1 MNENYLK
8 ELGDQIALAHWA
20 QSNEKTY
27 EEICD
32 RVVNYMCD
40 DPSEEGRNYNRRMKD
55 LLKSKK
61 FIPNSPCWIN
71 AGTDMKNLFACY
83 VIDLQD
89 NMSSIMDTA
98 KRMAMIMKEGGG
110 VGVSLTP
117 IRAEGSRVG
126 PEGSKRTAS
135 GPVSFLKVFDAVTG
149 AVKAAGVRRGAALAN
164 LKTGHPDII
173 KFIRCKEDQNQ
184 INNFNLSVAITDEF
198 MDDVINGSD
207 KIWAEEED
215 IKYTASDIYDMIV
228 EHMWRNGEPGVQ
240 FIDTVNNVD
249 GKYTGRPEFRE
260 FNTGIEVSNPCV
272 TGDTLILTDKGY
284 FPIKDLVGKRI
295 NIWNGFEWSEVEPR
309 KTGEDQKLLKV
320 TFSNG
325 AEVRCTPYH
334 KFVVQ
339 PVGKYF
345 KLLSSVKTEAK
356 DLRLGD
362 RLIKCNWPVIEGSEE
377 LDNAYTQGFFSGDG
391 SYYYGRP
398 TISFYGE
405 KIKLI
410 SGCAVFSDH
419 KKALK
424 SFNLGKVKRV
434 CCRVNVPFSDKSF
447 VPDSSY
453 NIKSRLEW
461 LAGLCDSDGSLN
473 SREGAITIS
482 SVDRNFLNKV
492 NLMLNTMGV
501 MGVVSLMK
509 KATEKYMPDGK
520 GGLKLYNCKD
530 CYRITISGS
539 NIESLKALG
548 FRTRRVKLVNTSV
561 NRNANRFVMVTSIS
575 ACKEHEDVYCLTEPK
590 NHTMI
595 VNGVISSQCGESFL
609 KPNEACNLGSINLY
623 HFVHPF
629 WKGEDKKADMALRQ
643 ELKQTVE
650 DAVDFLN
657 LMIDK
662 SETPFEEVN
671 AAVRAS
677 RKTGL
682 GVMGLADYLS
692 AKGITY
698 GSPEAVHE
706 AADVFA
712 FITKT
717 AEEYSLRK
725 GYKNACLTI
734 QAPTGTTGLVGEVS
748 TGIEPHF
755 LRCWTRHSLKMGD
768 LLMYP
773 KSLRDY
779 IENFCDDDCGYQDEI
794 NQAIMLRENM
804 KNNNFEEFSKLL
816 ESENNVAR
824 EIRKFWPT
832 AHEVT
837 PKQHLAMLAAI
848 QRHVHNSVSKTINLP
863 HDATVDDV
871 RELITT
877 AWRSGCKGFTCY
889 RDGSRDSQPLKAVED
904 TNNNIGSV
912 FTDKLGQ
919 SLLIQDTGDN
929 LVDSLEHCNIRC
941 DVGNVEFVLK
951 PVAGMEEVKATALD
965 SDKEIL
971 EKVKSGEWRVVEC
984 DRFDTLVE
992 MAALAKEQ
1000 EKLEFDVGQANELIK
1015 SIRSGKLVL
1024 VPGEEY
1030 RKTEEILEKVKR
1042 FEDDVAKLPPEY
1054 FPKNSVKDFAKDMD
1068 VPNKNVPC
1076 KRPRPETTY
1085 GETVKTRIGCGTM
1098 YITVNSD
1105 DNGICEVFTSLG
1117 RNGGCPS
1124 QSEATSRLISLAL
1137 RSGVS
1142 VEAVIDQLK
1151 GIRCMN
1157 TMRKGGVKQTDGTV
1171 VLSCPD
1177 AIGKI
1182 MEKVSKDKKSEGLY
1196 IQSMRDATS
1205 EERDSVQSH
1214 LMDIGKDTGLDF
1226 YSIIKNAEIKVDDGD
1241 KSIKTRTVLLNGQ
1254 MVCPECGEE
1263 LKRDGGCIICRH
1275 CGYSKCG

>member
-1 MNENYLK
+1 MSNDYLK
-8 ELGDQIALAHWA
+8 QLGDQIALTHWA

-32 RVVNYMCD
+32 RVVNYICA
-40 DPSEEGRNYNRRMKD
+40 DPSDEGRNYNKRMKD

-71 AGTDMKNLFACY
+71 SGTDMKNLFACY
-83 VIDLQD
+83 VVDLQD
-89 NMSSIMDTA
+89 NMNSIMDAA

-126 PEGSKRTAS
+126 GEDSNRTAS
-135 GPVSFLKVFDAVTG
+135 GPVSFLKVFDAVVG
-149 AVKAAGVRRGAALAN
+149 AVKSAGVRRGAALAN
-164 LKTGHPDII
+164 LKTGHSDII

-198 MDDVINGSD
+198 MDDVINKSD
-207 KIWAEEED
+207 KVWAYD
-215 IKYTASDIYDMIV
+215 VSDDGKTITNYTAADIYDMIV
-228 EHMWRNGEPGVQ
+228 EHMWNNGEPGVQ

-249 GKYTGRPEFRE
+249 GKYTGRPEFRD
-260 FNTGIEVSNPCV
+260 FNTGIEVSNPC
-272 TGDTLILTDKGY
+272 
-284 FPIKDLVGKRI
+284 
-295 NIWNGFEWSEVEPR
+295 S
-309 KTGEDQKLLKV
+309 
-320 TFSNG
+320 
-325 AEVRCTPYH
+325 
-334 KFVVQ
+334 
-339 PVGKYF
+339 
-345 KLLSSVKTEAK
+345 
-356 DLRLGD
+356 
-362 RLIKCNWPVIEGSEE
+362 
-377 LDNAYTQGFFSGDG
+377 
-391 SYYYGRP
+391 
-398 TISFYGE
+398 
-405 KIKLI
+405 
-410 SGCAVFSDH
+410 
-419 KKALK
+419 
-424 SFNLGKVKRV
+424 
-434 CCRVNVPFSDKSF
+434 
-447 VPDSSY
+447 
-453 NIKSRLEW
+453 
-461 LAGLCDSDGSLN
+461 
-473 SREGAITIS
+473 
-482 SVDRNFLNKV
+482 
-492 NLMLNTMGV
+492 
-501 MGVVSLMK
+501 
-509 KATEKYMPDGK
+509 
-520 GGLKLYNCKD
+520 
-530 CYRITISGS
+530 
-539 NIESLKALG
+539 
-548 FRTRRVKLVNTSV
+548 
-561 NRNANRFVMVTSIS
+561 
-575 ACKEHEDVYCLTEPK
+575 
-590 NHTMI
+590 
-595 VNGVISSQCGESFL
+595 ESFL
-609 KPNEACNLGSINLY
+609 KPNEACNLASINLY
-623 HFVHPF
+623 HFVNPF
-629 WKGEDKKADMALRQ
+629 WKGRDENKDMALRQ

-657 LMIDK
+657 LMLDK
-662 SETPFEEVN
+662 SETPFPEINE
-671 AAVRAS
+671 AVHQS
-677 RKTGL
+677 RKVGL

-692 AKGITY
+692 AKGIVY

-712 FITKT
+712 FISKT

-779 IENFCDDDCGYQDEI
+779 LINFSTDDSWGQQDEI

-804 KNNNFEEFSKLL
+804 ENNNFEEFSKLL

-824 EIRKFWPT
+824 EIRKYWPT

-848 QRHVHNSVSKTINLP
+848 QRHIHNGVSKTINLP

-889 RDGSRDSQPLKAVED
+889 RDGSRDSQPLKSID
-904 TNNNIGSV
+904 RKDP
-912 FTDKLGQ
+912 DKKFEEIKKSIENGETAFIPR
-919 SLLIQDTGDN
+919 SEYDELL
-929 LVDSLEHCNIRC
+929 RRA
-941 DVGNVEFVLK
+941 K
-951 PVAGMEEVKATALD
+951 
-965 SDKEIL
+965 IL
-971 EKVKSGEWRVVEC
+971 EELNDSVDFDLKV
-984 DRFDTLVE
+984 
-992 MAALAKEQ
+992 AKKMVDQ
-1000 EKLEFDVGQANELIK
+1000 L
-1015 SIRSGKLVL
+1015 RSGKFTL
-1024 VPGEEY
+1024 VPITEY
-1030 RKTEEILEKVKR
+1030 DKMQEALITMTR
-1042 FEDDVAKLPPEY
+1042 FEEDVSKLPPTLLPY
-1054 FPKNSVKDFAKDMD
+1054 KYVVGGRYVKGSAKDFAEDNN
-1068 VPNKNVPC
+1068 VPNKNLPC
-1076 KRPRPETTY
+1076 KRPRPDTTY

-1196 IQSMRDATS
+1196 IQNLRDATP
-1205 EERDSVQSH
+1205 EERDSIQSH

-1241 KSIKTRTVLLNGQ
+1241 KSIKTQTVLLNGN

-1263 LKRDGGCIICRH
+1263 LKRDGGCVICRH

>member
-1 MNENYLK
+1 MNKNYLK

-32 RVVNYMCD
+32 RVVNYICD
-40 DPSEEGRNYNRRMKD
+40 DQSEEGRNYNRRMKE

-71 AGTDMKNLFACY
+71 SGTDMKNLFACY

-89 NMSSIMDTA
+89 NMNSIMDAA

-117 IRAEGSRVG
+117 IRAEGARVG
-126 PEGSKRTAS
+126 GEGSNRTAS
-135 GPVSFLKVFDAVTG
+135 GPISFLKVFDSVVG
-149 AVKAAGVRRGAALAN
+149 AVKSAGVRRGAALAN

-173 KFIRCKEDQNQ
+173 KFIKCKEDQNQ
-184 INNFNLSVAITDEF
+184 INNFNLSVAITDKF
-198 MDDVINGSD
+198 MDDVINKSTRE
-207 KIWAEEED
+207 WAEDDEAA
-215 IKYTASDIYDMIV
+215 YTASDIYDMIV
-228 EHMWRNGEPGVQ
+228 EHMWNNGEPGVQ

-260 FNTGIEVSNPCV
+260 FNTGIAVSNPC
-272 TGDTLILTDKGY
+272 
-284 FPIKDLVGKRI
+284 
-295 NIWNGFEWSEVEPR
+295 
-309 KTGEDQKLLKV
+309 GE
-320 TFSNG
+320 T
-325 AEVRCTPYH
+325 
-334 KFVVQ
+334 
-339 PVGKYF
+339 
-345 KLLSSVKTEAK
+345 
-356 DLRLGD
+356 
-362 RLIKCNWPVIEGSEE
+362 
-377 LDNAYTQGFFSGDG
+377 
-391 SYYYGRP
+391 
-398 TISFYGE
+398 
-405 KIKLI
+405 
-410 SGCAVFSDH
+410 
-419 KKALK
+419 
-424 SFNLGKVKRV
+424 
-434 CCRVNVPFSDKSF
+434 
-447 VPDSSY
+447 
-453 NIKSRLEW
+453 
-461 LAGLCDSDGSLN
+461 
-473 SREGAITIS
+473 
-482 SVDRNFLNKV
+482 
-492 NLMLNTMGV
+492 
-501 MGVVSLMK
+501 
-509 KATEKYMPDGK
+509 
-520 GGLKLYNCKD
+520 
-530 CYRITISGS
+530 
-539 NIESLKALG
+539 
-548 FRTRRVKLVNTSV
+548 
-561 NRNANRFVMVTSIS
+561 
-575 ACKEHEDVYCLTEPK
+575 
-590 NHTMI
+590 
-595 VNGVISSQCGESFL
+595 FL
-609 KPNEACNLGSINLY
+609 KPNEACNLASINLY

-629 WKGEDKKADMALRQ
+629 WEGRDEKVDMALRQ

-657 LMIDK
+657 LMLDK
-662 SETPFEEVN
+662 SETPFDEINE
-671 AAVRAS
+671 AVKQS
-677 RKTGL
+677 RKVGL

-692 AKGITY
+692 AKGIVY

-712 FITKT
+712 FISKT
-717 AEEYSLRK
+717 AEEHSLRK
-725 GYKNACLTI
+725 GYKNATLTV

-779 IENFCDDDCGYQDEI
+779 LENFSDDDSWGQQDEI
-794 NQAIMLRENM
+794 NQAIMLRESM

-816 ESENNVAR
+816 ESENGIAR
-824 EIRKFWPT
+824 EIRKYWPT

-889 RDGSRDSQPLKAVED
+889 RDGSRDSQPLKAV
-904 TNNNIGSV
+904 
-912 FTDKLGQ
+912 DKKG
-919 SLLIQDTGDN
+919 
-929 LVDSLEHCNIRC
+929 
-941 DVGNVEFVLK
+941 
-951 PVAGMEEVKATALD
+951 EEKEELD
-965 SDKEIL
+965 
-971 EKVKSGEWRVVEC
+971 
-984 DRFDTLVE
+984 
-992 MAALAKEQ
+992 
-1000 EKLEFDVGQANELIK
+1000 FDVGQANELIK

-1042 FEDDVAKLPPEY
+1042 FEDDIAKLPPEY
-1054 FPKNSVKDFAKDMD
+1054 LPKNYVKDFAKDMN
-1068 VPNKNVPC
+1068 VPNKNAPC
-1076 KRPRPETTY
+1076 KRPRPDTTY

-1105 DNGICEVFTSLG
+1105 VNGICEVFTSLG

-1157 TMRKGGVKQTDGTV
+1157 TMRQGGIKQSDGTV

-1177 AIGKI
+1177 AIGKT
-1182 MEKVSKDKKSEGLY
+1182 MERVYKDKKEEGLFF
-1196 IQSMRDATS
+1196 SKMRDATP
-1205 EERDSVQSH
+1205 EENASIDKYLESISVP
-1214 LMDIGKDTGLDF
+1214 TGVNIFDAL
-1226 YSIIKNAEIKVDDGD
+1226 E
-1241 KSIKTRTVLLNGQ
+1241 
-1254 MVCPECGEE
+1254 CPECGEK
-1263 LKRDGGCIICRH
+1263 LTRDGGCIICRH

>member
-1 MNENYLK
+1 MNDNYLK

-20 QSNEKTY
+20 QTGENTY

-32 RVVNYMCD
+32 RVVNYLCD
-40 DPSEEGRNYNRRMKD
+40 DPSDEGRRYNHRMKD
-55 LLKSKK
+55 LLKNKK

-89 NMSSIMDTA
+89 NMGSIMDTA

-198 MDDVINGSD
+198 MDDVINKSTRE
-207 KIWAEEED
+207 WAEDDEAA
-215 IKYTASDIYDMIV
+215 YTASDIYDMIV

-260 FNTGIEVSNPCV
+260 FNTGIAVSNP
-272 TGDTLILTDKGY
+272 
-284 FPIKDLVGKRI
+284 
-295 NIWNGFEWSEVEPR
+295 
-309 KTGEDQKLLKV
+309 
-320 TFSNG
+320 
-325 AEVRCTPYH
+325 
-334 KFVVQ
+334 
-339 PVGKYF
+339 
-345 KLLSSVKTEAK
+345 
-356 DLRLGD
+356 
-362 RLIKCNWPVIEGSEE
+362 
-377 LDNAYTQGFFSGDG
+377 
-391 SYYYGRP
+391 
-398 TISFYGE
+398 
-405 KIKLI
+405 
-410 SGCAVFSDH
+410 
-419 KKALK
+419 
-424 SFNLGKVKRV
+424 
-434 CCRVNVPFSDKSF
+434 
-447 VPDSSY
+447 
-453 NIKSRLEW
+453 
-461 LAGLCDSDGSLN
+461 
-473 SREGAITIS
+473 
-482 SVDRNFLNKV
+482 
-492 NLMLNTMGV
+492 
-501 MGVVSLMK
+501 
-509 KATEKYMPDGK
+509 
-520 GGLKLYNCKD
+520 
-530 CYRITISGS
+530 
-539 NIESLKALG
+539 
-548 FRTRRVKLVNTSV
+548 
-561 NRNANRFVMVTSIS
+561 
-575 ACKEHEDVYCLTEPK
+575 
-590 NHTMI
+590 
-595 VNGVISSQCGESFL
+595 CGESFL

-692 AKGITY
+692 AKGLTY

-717 AEEYSLRK
+717 AEDYSLRK

-734 QAPTGTTGLVGEVS
+734 QAPTGTTGLVGEAS

-755 LRCWTRHSLKMGD
+755 LRCWNRHSLKMGD

-779 IENFCDDDCGYQDEI
+779 INARYDSTKTDSPEMLVWIALSQAMENNDLERFSDIIECKQATVTEAAKIISDEI
-794 NQAIMLRENM
+794 KRY
-804 KNNNFEEFSKLL
+804 
-816 ESENNVAR
+816 
-824 EIRKFWPT
+824 WPT

-889 RDGSRDSQPLKAVED
+889 RDGSRDSQPLKAV
-904 TNNNIGSV
+904 
-912 FTDKLGQ
+912 
-919 SLLIQDTGDN
+919 
-929 LVDSLEHCNIRC
+929 DSKKDDI
-941 DVGNVEFVLK
+941 
-951 PVAGMEEVKATALD
+951 EEISE

-971 EKVKSGEWRVVEC
+971 AKIHSTEWTVIKHTRFEK
-984 DRFDTLVE
+984 LVE
-992 MAALAKEQ
+992 KAKAFDKITAGWPATLLPKEQ
-1000 EKLEFDVGQANELIK
+1000 LYSA
-1015 SIRSGKLVL
+1015 S
-1024 VPGEEY
+1024 
-1030 RKTEEILEKVKR
+1030 
-1042 FEDDVAKLPPEY
+1042 VAKD
-1054 FPKNSVKDFAKDMD
+1054 N
-1068 VPNKNVPC
+1068 NVPC
-1076 KRPRPETTY
+1076 KRPRPNITF
-1085 GETVKTRIGCGTM
+1085 GETVKTKIGCGSI
-1098 YITVNSD
+1098 YITVNKD
-1105 DNGICEVFTSLG
+1105 DNGTCEVFTNLG
-1117 RNGGCPS
+1117 RAGGCPS
-1124 QSEATSRLISLAL
+1124 QSEATCRLISLAL
-1137 RSGVS
+1137 RSGVN
-1142 VEAVIDQLK
+1142 VEDVIDQLK

-1157 TMRKGGVKQTDGTV
+1157 TMRQGGIKQADGTI

-1177 AIGKI
+1177 AIGKAI
-1182 MEKVSKDKKSEGLY
+1182 EKFHKANEGEGLY
-1196 IQSMRDATS
+1196 IQYAEQKMRDATE
-1205 EERDSVQSH
+1205 EERNSIDSYIRRISEPV
-1214 LMDIGKDTGLDF
+1214 G
-1226 YSIIKNAEIKVDDGD
+1226 
-1241 KSIKTRTVLLNGQ
+1241 
-1254 MVCPECGEE
+1254 MVCPDCGEP
-1263 LKRDGGCIICRH
+1263 LARDGGCVICRH

>member
-1 MNENYLK
+1 MNNDYLK
-8 ELGDQIALAHWA
+8 QLGDDIAIAHWA

-32 RVVNYMCD
+32 RVVNYICD
-40 DPSEEGRNYNRRMKD
+40 DPSDEGRRYNHRMKE

-173 KFIRCKEDQNQ
+173 KFIKCKEDQNQ
-184 INNFNLSVAITDEF
+184 INNFNLSVAVTDAF

-207 KIWAEEED
+207 KVWAEEEGV
-215 IKYTASDIYDMIV
+215 KYTASDIYDIIV

-260 FNTGIEVSNPCV
+260 FNTGIAVSNP
-272 TGDTLILTDKGY
+272 
-284 FPIKDLVGKRI
+284 
-295 NIWNGFEWSEVEPR
+295 
-309 KTGEDQKLLKV
+309 
-320 TFSNG
+320 
-325 AEVRCTPYH
+325 
-334 KFVVQ
+334 
-339 PVGKYF
+339 
-345 KLLSSVKTEAK
+345 
-356 DLRLGD
+356 
-362 RLIKCNWPVIEGSEE
+362 
-377 LDNAYTQGFFSGDG
+377 
-391 SYYYGRP
+391 
-398 TISFYGE
+398 
-405 KIKLI
+405 
-410 SGCAVFSDH
+410 
-419 KKALK
+419 
-424 SFNLGKVKRV
+424 
-434 CCRVNVPFSDKSF
+434 
-447 VPDSSY
+447 
-453 NIKSRLEW
+453 
-461 LAGLCDSDGSLN
+461 
-473 SREGAITIS
+473 
-482 SVDRNFLNKV
+482 
-492 NLMLNTMGV
+492 
-501 MGVVSLMK
+501 
-509 KATEKYMPDGK
+509 
-520 GGLKLYNCKD
+520 
-530 CYRITISGS
+530 
-539 NIESLKALG
+539 
-548 FRTRRVKLVNTSV
+548 
-561 NRNANRFVMVTSIS
+561 
-575 ACKEHEDVYCLTEPK
+575 
-590 NHTMI
+590 
-595 VNGVISSQCGESFL
+595 CGESFL

-629 WKGEDKKADMALRQ
+629 WEGEDKKADMALRQ

-662 SETPFEEVN
+662 SETPFDEVN

-692 AKGITY
+692 AKGLIY

-755 LRCWTRHSLKMGD
+755 LRCWNRHSLKMGD

-779 IENFCDDDCGYQDEI
+779 IEKFCSEDAWGQWDEI
-794 NQAIMLRENM
+794 EYARKLRDNM
-804 KNNNFEEFSKLL
+804 ENNNFEEFSKML
-816 ESENNVAR
+816 ESEDNVAR
-824 EIRKFWPT
+824 EIRKYWPT

-889 RDGSRDSQPLKAVED
+889 RDGSRDSQPLKAVDSKEED
-904 TNNNIGSV
+904 S
-912 FTDKLGQ
+912 
-919 SLLIQDTGDN
+919 
-929 LVDSLEHCNIRC
+929 
-941 DVGNVEFVLK
+941 
-951 PVAGMEEVKATALD
+951 
-965 SDKEIL
+965 
-971 EKVKSGEWRVVEC
+971 
-984 DRFDTLVE
+984 
-992 MAALAKEQ
+992 
-1000 EKLEFDVGQANELIK
+1000 
-1015 SIRSGKLVL
+1015 
-1024 VPGEEY
+1024 
-1030 RKTEEILEKVKR
+1030 EEISE
-1042 FEDDVAKLPPEY
+1042 
-1054 FPKNSVKDFAKDMD
+1054 SAKDMLKKIYNNELQVIRSD
-1068 VPNKNVPC
+1068 RLDKLEEKAKAFDKITADWPATLLPKEQLYSASVAKDINVPC
-1076 KRPRPETTY
+1076 KRPRPDTTY
-1085 GETVKTRIGCGTM
+1085 GETVKTKIGCGSI
-1098 YITVNSD
+1098 YITVNKD
-1105 DNGICEVFTSLG
+1105 ENGTCEVFTNLG
-1117 RNGGCPS
+1117 RAGGCPS
-1124 QSEATSRLISLAL
+1124 QSEATCRLISLAL
-1137 RSGVS
+1137 RSGVK
-1142 VEAVIDQLK
+1142 VEDVIDQLK

-1157 TMRKGGVKQTDGTV
+1157 TMRQGGIKQSDGTV

-1177 AIGKI
+1177 AIGKAI
-1182 MEKVSKDKKSEGLY
+1182 EKFHKADMEDGLF
-1196 IQSMRDATS
+1196 IGKMRDCTP
-1205 EERDSVQSH
+1205 EENASIEKYIEKISVPTG
-1214 LMDIGKDTGLDF
+1214 INIFDTL
-1226 YSIIKNAEIKVDDGD
+1226 K
-1241 KSIKTRTVLLNGQ
+1241 
-1254 MVCPECGEE
+1254 CPECGKE
-1263 LKRDGGCIICRH
+1263 LARDGGCIICRH

>member
-1 MNENYLK
+1 MNDNYLK
-8 ELGDQIALAHWA
+8 ELGDQIAIAHWG
-20 QSNEKTY
+20 QTGENTY

-32 RVVNYMCD
+32 RVVNYLCD
-40 DPSEEGRNYNRRMKD
+40 DPSDEGRRYNHRMKE
-55 LLKSKK
+55 LLKNKK

-110 VGVSLTP
+110 VGVSLAP

-184 INNFNLSVAITDEF
+184 INNFNLSVAVTDEF

-207 KIWAEEED
+207 KVWAEEEGV
-215 IKYTASDIYDMIV
+215 KYAASDIYDMIV

-272 TGDTLILTDKGY
+272 TGDTLVQTPDGL
-284 FPIKDLVGKRI
+284 FPIKGLVGREI
-295 NIWNGFEWSEVEPR
+295 EVWNGNKWSRVTPFSTGKNKIMEVE
-309 KTGEDQKLLKV
+309 V
-320 TFSNG
+320 S
-325 AEVRCTPYH
+325 AEVISRAPGFPFENNRIEKGKIRCTLYH
-334 KFVVQ
+334 KFIMENGQ
-339 PVGKYF
+339 RA
-345 KLLSSVKTEAK
+345 EARL
-356 DLRLGD
+356 LRLGD
-362 RLIKCNWPVIEGSEE
+362 KLMSPNMERCANMDDCGPCENYTITGLRLLDSEE
-377 LDNAYTQGFFSGDG
+377 ETFCLNEPENHAF
-391 SYYYGRP
+391 
-398 TISFYGE
+398 TISTKDRYTFG
-405 KIKLI
+405 IPVLI
-410 SGCAVFSDH
+410 G
-419 KKALK
+419 
-424 SFNLGKVKRV
+424 N
-434 CCRVNVPFSDKSF
+434 
-447 VPDSSY
+447 
-453 NIKSRLEW
+453 
-461 LAGLCDSDGSLN
+461 
-473 SREGAITIS
+473 
-482 SVDRNFLNKV
+482 
-492 NLMLNTMGV
+492 
-501 MGVVSLMK
+501 
-509 KATEKYMPDGK
+509 
-520 GGLKLYNCKD
+520 
-530 CYRITISGS
+530 
-539 NIESLKALG
+539 
-548 FRTRRVKLVNTSV
+548 
-561 NRNANRFVMVTSIS
+561 
-575 ACKEHEDVYCLTEPK
+575 
-590 NHTMI
+590 
-595 VNGVISSQCGESFL
+595 CGESFL

-662 SETPFEEVN
+662 SETPFDEVN

-692 AKGITY
+692 AKGLTY
-698 GSPEAVHE
+698 GSPEAIHE

-755 LRCWTRHSLKMGD
+755 LRCWNRHSLKMGD

-779 IENFCDDDCGYQDEI
+779 INARYDSTKTDSPEMLVWISLSQAMENNDLERFSDIIECKQTTVTEAAKIISDEI
-794 NQAIMLRENM
+794 KRY
-804 KNNNFEEFSKLL
+804 
-816 ESENNVAR
+816 
-824 EIRKFWPT
+824 WPT

-848 QRHVHNSVSKTINLP
+848 QRHVHNSVSKTINLS

-889 RDGSRDSQPLKAVED
+889 RDGSRDSQPLKAVDSKEED
-904 TNNNIGSV
+904 I
-912 FTDKLGQ
+912 
-919 SLLIQDTGDN
+919 
-929 LVDSLEHCNIRC
+929 
-941 DVGNVEFVLK
+941 
-951 PVAGMEEVKATALD
+951 EEIAD
-965 SDKEIL
+965 SDREIL
-971 EKVKSGEWRVVEC
+971 AKVHSNEWMVIKHERFEK
-984 DRFDTLVE
+984 LVE
-992 MAALAKEQ
+992 KMKSFERILDEAALAK
-1000 EKLEFDVGQANELIK
+1000 DI
-1015 SIRSGKLVL
+1015 
-1024 VPGEEY
+1024 
-1030 RKTEEILEKVKR
+1030 
-1042 FEDDVAKLPPEY
+1042 
-1054 FPKNSVKDFAKDMD
+1054 
-1068 VPNKNVPC
+1068 NVPC
-1076 KRPRPETTY
+1076 KRPRPNVTF
-1085 GETVKTRIGCGTM
+1085 GETVKTKIGCGAM

-1105 DNGICEVFTSLG
+1105 EHGICEVFTSLG

-1142 VEAVIDQLK
+1142 VEDVIDQLK

-1157 TMRKGGVKQTDGTV
+1157 TMRQGGIKQADGSV

-1177 AIGKI
+1177 AIGKT
-1182 MEKVSKDKKSEGLY
+1182 MERVYKDKSGEGLF
-1196 IQSMRDATS
+1196 ISKMRDATP
-1205 EERDSVQSH
+1205 EENASMDKFIESISVPTAVNIFDA
-1214 LMDIGKDTGLDF
+1214 L
-1226 YSIIKNAEIKVDDGD
+1226 E
-1241 KSIKTRTVLLNGQ
+1241 
-1254 MVCPECGEE
+1254 CPECGEK
-1263 LKRDGGCIICRH
+1263 LTRDGGCIICRH

>member
-1 MNENYLK
+1 MNGDYLK
-8 ELGDQIALAHWA
+8 QLGDQIALTHWA
-20 QSNEKTY
+20 QTGEDTY
-27 EEICD
+27 EEICN
-32 RVVNYMCD
+32 RVVNYLCD
-40 DPSEEGRNYNRRMKD
+40 DPSDEGRRYNHRMKE
-55 LLKSKK
+55 LLKNKK

-164 LKTGHPDII
+164 LKVGHPDIV
-173 KFIRCKEDQNQ
+173 KFIMCKEDQNQ

-198 MDDVINGSD
+198 MDDVIHNTD
-207 KIWAEEED
+207 RVWATMEVED
-215 IKYTASDIYDMIV
+215 GETENWTARDIYELIV
-228 EHMWRNGEPGVQ
+228 KHMWGNGEPGVQ

-260 FNTGIEVSNPCV
+260 FNTGIEVSNP
-272 TGDTLILTDKGY
+272 
-284 FPIKDLVGKRI
+284 
-295 NIWNGFEWSEVEPR
+295 
-309 KTGEDQKLLKV
+309 
-320 TFSNG
+320 
-325 AEVRCTPYH
+325 
-334 KFVVQ
+334 
-339 PVGKYF
+339 
-345 KLLSSVKTEAK
+345 
-356 DLRLGD
+356 
-362 RLIKCNWPVIEGSEE
+362 
-377 LDNAYTQGFFSGDG
+377 
-391 SYYYGRP
+391 
-398 TISFYGE
+398 
-405 KIKLI
+405 
-410 SGCAVFSDH
+410 
-419 KKALK
+419 
-424 SFNLGKVKRV
+424 
-434 CCRVNVPFSDKSF
+434 
-447 VPDSSY
+447 
-453 NIKSRLEW
+453 
-461 LAGLCDSDGSLN
+461 
-473 SREGAITIS
+473 
-482 SVDRNFLNKV
+482 
-492 NLMLNTMGV
+492 
-501 MGVVSLMK
+501 
-509 KATEKYMPDGK
+509 
-520 GGLKLYNCKD
+520 
-530 CYRITISGS
+530 
-539 NIESLKALG
+539 
-548 FRTRRVKLVNTSV
+548 
-561 NRNANRFVMVTSIS
+561 
-575 ACKEHEDVYCLTEPK
+575 
-590 NHTMI
+590 
-595 VNGVISSQCGESFL
+595 CGESFL

-662 SETPFEEVN
+662 SETPFDEVN
-671 AAVRAS
+671 TAVRAS

-692 AKGITY
+692 AKGLTY
-698 GSPEAVHE
+698 GSPEAIHE

-768 LLMYP
+768 MLMYP

-779 IENFCDDDCGYQDEI
+779 IKARKDSSRTTDHNYICWYTLENAMNNNDMEKFSDLIEGREYYNDDHSISDEI
-794 NQAIMLRENM
+794 KRY
-804 KNNNFEEFSKLL
+804 
-816 ESENNVAR
+816 
-824 EIRKFWPT
+824 WPT

-889 RDGSRDSQPLKAVED
+889 RDGSRDSQPLKAVETKKED
-904 TNNNIGSV
+904 KVVELPEELEQAVREGNIV
-912 FTDKLGQ
+912 VLEAD
-919 SLLIQDTGDN
+919 DYNN
-929 LVDSLEHCNIRC
+929 LV
-941 DVGNVEFVLK
+941 
-951 PVAGMEEVKATALD
+951 AKANAVTKCLNTP
-965 SDKEIL
+965 
-971 EKVKSGEWRVVEC
+971 EK
-984 DRFDTLVE
+984 
-992 MAALAKEQ
+992 
-1000 EKLEFDVGQANELIK
+1000 
-1015 SIRSGKLVL
+1015 
-1024 VPGEEY
+1024 
-1030 RKTEEILEKVKR
+1030 
-1042 FEDDVAKLPPEY
+1042 
-1054 FPKNSVKDFAKDMD
+1054 FAKD
-1068 VPNKNVPC
+1068 NNVPC
-1076 KRPRPETTY
+1076 KRPRPNVTF
-1085 GETVKTRIGCGTM
+1085 GETVKTKIGCGAM

-1105 DNGICEVFTSLG
+1105 EHGICEVFTSLG

-1142 VEAVIDQLK
+1142 VEDVIDQLK

-1157 TMRKGGVKQTDGTV
+1157 TMRQGGIKQADGSV

-1177 AIGKI
+1177 AIGKT
-1182 MEKVSKDKKSEGLY
+1182 MERVYKDKSGEGLF
-1196 IQSMRDATS
+1196 ISKMRDATP
-1205 EERDSVQSH
+1205 EENASIDKFIESISVPTAVNIFDA
-1214 LMDIGKDTGLDF
+1214 L
-1226 YSIIKNAEIKVDDGD
+1226 E
-1241 KSIKTRTVLLNGQ
+1241 
-1254 MVCPECGEE
+1254 CPECGEK
-1263 LKRDGGCIICRH
+1263 LTRDGGCIICRH

>member
-1 MNENYLK
+1 MNNDYLK
-8 ELGDQIALAHWA
+8 QLGDQIALTHWA
-20 QSNEKTY
+20 QSNEKIY

-32 RVVNYMCD
+32 RVVNYLCD
-40 DPSEEGRNYNRRMKD
+40 DPSDEGRRYNHRMKE
-55 LLKSKK
+55 LLKNKK

-89 NMSSIMDTA
+89 NMGSIMDTA

-173 KFIRCKEDQNQ
+173 KFIKCKEDQNQ
-184 INNFNLSVAITDEF
+184 INNFNLSVAVTDEF

-207 KIWAEEED
+207 KIWAEEEGV
-215 IKYTASDIYDMIV
+215 KYTAAGIYDMIV

-260 FNTGIEVSNPCV
+260 FNTGIEVSNP
-272 TGDTLILTDKGY
+272 
-284 FPIKDLVGKRI
+284 
-295 NIWNGFEWSEVEPR
+295 
-309 KTGEDQKLLKV
+309 
-320 TFSNG
+320 
-325 AEVRCTPYH
+325 
-334 KFVVQ
+334 
-339 PVGKYF
+339 
-345 KLLSSVKTEAK
+345 
-356 DLRLGD
+356 
-362 RLIKCNWPVIEGSEE
+362 
-377 LDNAYTQGFFSGDG
+377 
-391 SYYYGRP
+391 
-398 TISFYGE
+398 
-405 KIKLI
+405 
-410 SGCAVFSDH
+410 
-419 KKALK
+419 
-424 SFNLGKVKRV
+424 
-434 CCRVNVPFSDKSF
+434 
-447 VPDSSY
+447 
-453 NIKSRLEW
+453 
-461 LAGLCDSDGSLN
+461 
-473 SREGAITIS
+473 
-482 SVDRNFLNKV
+482 
-492 NLMLNTMGV
+492 
-501 MGVVSLMK
+501 
-509 KATEKYMPDGK
+509 
-520 GGLKLYNCKD
+520 
-530 CYRITISGS
+530 
-539 NIESLKALG
+539 
-548 FRTRRVKLVNTSV
+548 
-561 NRNANRFVMVTSIS
+561 
-575 ACKEHEDVYCLTEPK
+575 
-590 NHTMI
+590 
-595 VNGVISSQCGESFL
+595 CGESFL

-662 SETPFEEVN
+662 SETPFDEVN

-677 RKTGL
+677 RKIGL

-692 AKGITY
+692 AKGLTY
-698 GSPEAVHE
+698 GSPEAIHE

-755 LRCWTRHSLKMGD
+755 LRCWNRHSLKMGD

-779 IENFCDDDCGYQDEI
+779 IVSRRDSCREDDHNYICWIALENAMNNNDMDRFSDLTEGKEYYNDDHSISDEI
-794 NQAIMLRENM
+794 KRY
-804 KNNNFEEFSKLL
+804 
-816 ESENNVAR
+816 
-824 EIRKFWPT
+824 WPT

-848 QRHVHNSVSKTINLP
+848 QRHVHNSVSKTINLS
-863 HDATVDDV
+863 HNATVDDV

-889 RDGSRDSQPLKAVED
+889 RDGSRDSQPLKAVETEKKD
-904 TNNNIGSV
+904 KAVELPEELEQAVREGNIV
-912 FTDKLGQ
+912 ILEVD
-919 SLLIQDTGDN
+919 DYNN
-929 LVDSLEHCNIRC
+929 LV
-941 DVGNVEFVLK
+941 
-951 PVAGMEEVKATALD
+951 AKANAVTKCL
-965 SDKEIL
+965 ITP
-971 EKVKSGEWRVVEC
+971 EKS
-984 DRFDTLVE
+984 
-992 MAALAKEQ
+992 A
-1000 EKLEFDVGQANELIK
+1000 
-1015 SIRSGKLVL
+1015 
-1024 VPGEEY
+1024 
-1030 RKTEEILEKVKR
+1030 
-1042 FEDDVAKLPPEY
+1042 
-1054 FPKNSVKDFAKDMD
+1054 KDFAKDND
-1068 VPNKNVPC
+1068 VLSKSGSINNVPC
-1076 KRPRPETTY
+1076 KRARPNTTY
-1085 GETVKTRIGCGTM
+1085 GETIKTKIGCGAM

-1105 DNGICEVFTSLG
+1105 EHGICEVFTSLG

-1142 VEAVIDQLK
+1142 VEDVIDQLK

-1157 TMRKGGVKQTDGTV
+1157 TMRQGGIKQADGSV

-1177 AIGKI
+1177 AIGKT
-1182 MEKVSKDKKSEGLY
+1182 MERVYKDKNAEGLF
-1196 IQSMRDATS
+1196 ISKMRDATP
-1205 EERDSVQSH
+1205 EENA
-1214 LMDIGKDTGLDF
+1214 
-1226 YSIIKNAEIKVDDGD
+1226 SIDRFIE
-1241 KSIKTRTVLLNGQ
+1241 SISIPTAVNIFDVLK
-1254 MVCPECGEE
+1254 CPECGKE
-1263 LKRDGGCIICRH
+1263 LTREGGCIICRH

>member
-1 MNENYLK
+1 MNKNYLK

-32 RVVNYMCD
+32 RVANYICD
-40 DPSEEGRNYNRRMKD
+40 DQSEEGRNYNRRMKE

-71 AGTDMKNLFACY
+71 SGTDMKNLFACY
-83 VIDLQD
+83 VIDLKD
-89 NMSSIMDTA
+89 NMNSIMDAA

-117 IRAEGSRVG
+117 IRAEGARVG
-126 PEGSKRTAS
+126 GEGSNRTAS
-135 GPVSFLKVFDAVTG
+135 GPISFLKVFDSVVG
-149 AVKAAGVRRGAALAN
+149 AVKSAGVRRGAALAN

-173 KFIRCKEDQNQ
+173 KFIKCKEDQNQ

-198 MDDVINGSD
+198 MDDVINKSTRE
-207 KIWAEEED
+207 WAEDDEAA
-215 IKYTASDIYDMIV
+215 YTASDIYDMIV

-260 FNTGIEVSNPCV
+260 FNTGIAVSNPC
-272 TGDTLILTDKGY
+272 
-284 FPIKDLVGKRI
+284 
-295 NIWNGFEWSEVEPR
+295 
-309 KTGEDQKLLKV
+309 GE
-320 TFSNG
+320 T
-325 AEVRCTPYH
+325 
-334 KFVVQ
+334 
-339 PVGKYF
+339 
-345 KLLSSVKTEAK
+345 
-356 DLRLGD
+356 
-362 RLIKCNWPVIEGSEE
+362 
-377 LDNAYTQGFFSGDG
+377 
-391 SYYYGRP
+391 
-398 TISFYGE
+398 
-405 KIKLI
+405 
-410 SGCAVFSDH
+410 
-419 KKALK
+419 
-424 SFNLGKVKRV
+424 
-434 CCRVNVPFSDKSF
+434 
-447 VPDSSY
+447 
-453 NIKSRLEW
+453 
-461 LAGLCDSDGSLN
+461 
-473 SREGAITIS
+473 
-482 SVDRNFLNKV
+482 
-492 NLMLNTMGV
+492 
-501 MGVVSLMK
+501 
-509 KATEKYMPDGK
+509 
-520 GGLKLYNCKD
+520 
-530 CYRITISGS
+530 
-539 NIESLKALG
+539 
-548 FRTRRVKLVNTSV
+548 
-561 NRNANRFVMVTSIS
+561 
-575 ACKEHEDVYCLTEPK
+575 
-590 NHTMI
+590 
-595 VNGVISSQCGESFL
+595 FL
-609 KPNEACNLGSINLY
+609 KPNEACNLASINLY
-623 HFVHPF
+623 HFVNPF
-629 WKGEDKKADMALRQ
+629 WKGKDENKDIALRQ

-657 LMIDK
+657 LMLDK
-662 SETPFEEVN
+662 SETPFDEINE
-671 AAVRAS
+671 AVHQS
-677 RKTGL
+677 RKVGL

-692 AKGITY
+692 AKGIVY

-712 FITKT
+712 FISKT
-717 AEEYSLRK
+717 AEEHSLRK
-725 GYKNACLTI
+725 GYKNATLTV

-779 IENFCDDDCGYQDEI
+779 LENFTDDDSWGQQDEI

-804 KNNNFEEFSKLL
+804 KNNNFAEFSKLL

-824 EIRKFWPT
+824 EIRKYWPT

-889 RDGSRDSQPLKAVED
+889 RDGSRDSQPLKAV
-904 TNNNIGSV
+904 
-912 FTDKLGQ
+912 DK
-919 SLLIQDTGDN
+919 
-929 LVDSLEHCNIRC
+929 
-941 DVGNVEFVLK
+941 K
-951 PVAGMEEVKATALD
+951 
-965 SDKEIL
+965 DKEKEELDFDL
-971 EKVKSGEWRVVEC
+971 E
-984 DRFDTLVE
+984 T
-992 MAALAKEQ
+992 AKEVVS
-1000 EKLEFDVGQANELIK
+1000 E
-1015 SIRSGKLVL
+1015 IRSGKFTL
-1024 VPGEEY
+1024 VPITEYDRLKGLEEQ
-1030 RKTEEILEKVKR
+1030 IKR
-1042 FEDDVAKLPPEY
+1042 FEDDIAKLPPEY
-1054 FPKNSVKDFAKDMD
+1054 LPKNSVKDFAKDMN
-1068 VPNKNVPC
+1068 VPNKNAPC
-1076 KRPRPETTY
+1076 KRPRPDTTY

-1157 TMRKGGVKQTDGTV
+1157 TMRKGGVKQTDGSV

-1177 AIGKI
+1177 AIGKV
-1182 MEKVSKDKKSEGLY
+1182 MEKVSRDKKSEGLY
-1196 IQSMRDATS
+1196 IQGMRDATP
-1205 EERDSVQSH
+1205 EERDSIQSY
-1214 LMDIGKDTGLDF
+1214 LTDIGGDTGLDF
-1226 YSIIKNAEIKVDDGD
+1226 YSIIKNAKIKVDDGD
-1241 KSIKTRTVLLNGQ
+1241 KSLKTRTVLLNGN
-1254 MVCPECGEE
+1254 MICPECGEE
-1263 LKRDGGCIICRH
+1263 LKRDSGCVICRH